1 MEQVHMYKNL
11 CAEVLAEG
19 MKMCEILQANVLIKK
34 FPPSWSYYRN
44 HLKHKKKD
52 LTQQELISHMQTEEA
67 NRLKDRMPSLSLNS
81 VNSNLVE
88 SVVPMNKNRFKR
100 QREEISEAKS
110 QKSESCQQE
119 NSEA

>member
-1 MEQVHMYKNL
+1 MEQVHTYENL
-11 CAEVLAEG
+11 CVEVLAEG
-19 MKMCEILQANVLIKK
+19 TKRCEIFQANVLIEK
-34 FPPSWSYYRN
+34 FPPSWSDYRN

>member
-1 MEQVHMYKNL
+1 MYKNL